1 MIWTPEALRAEI
13 MRILEEHRPAAGAA
27 PAIDDHTHL
36 SGDLGID
43 SLATME
49 VIADLEDALALKIPI
64 SSLREV
70 GTVGDVIRA
79 LEARLRGAGR
89 LA

>member
-1 MIWTPEALRAEI
+1 MTWTREALRAEI
-13 MRILEEHRPAAGAA
+13 VRILEEHRSTDDA

-49 VIADLEDALALKIPI
+49 VIADVEDALGVKIPV

-70 GTVGDVIRA
+70 STVGDVLRA
-79 LEARLRGAGR
+79 LEVRLRDAGR

>member
-1 MIWTPEALRAEI
+1 MIWTREALRAEI
-13 MRILEEHRPAAGAA
+13 LRILEEHRTASDAA
-27 PAIDDHTHL
+27 PAIDEHTHL

-49 VIADLEDALALKIPI
+49 VIADLEDALAVKIPV

-70 GTVGDVIRA
+70 GSVGDVLRA
-79 LEARLRGAGR
+79 LEDRLRGAGR
-89 LA
+89 FA